1 MIKGLH
7 RQVIVVQPQD
17 SEWIEQAVVFVKV
30 SAARKGVDQELLLKE
45 AGRII
50 GEKIRPP
57 KRNALLWSRKKR
69 K

>member
-57 KRNALLWSRKKR
+57 KRKALLWSRKKR